1 MTELFRKVP
10 SKEIVEEILIHL
22 HFLGFNDNRIFTK
35 FDIPKEK
42 FNEILI
48 WIEPYY
54 LPCKAKRFLSDITD
68 NKRITILR
76 HLLKVHKYDLLGQE
90 KIVNG
95 IKTTTYQIK
104 VVMEYSDLSGDYVME
119 FS

>member
-1 MTELFRKVP
+1 MSKLFREFPPIEVIKTMLNELGLTGLTDTKLFSADELNLETIAEWAP
-10 SKEIVEEILIHL
+10 IL
-22 HFLGFNDNRIFTK
+22 
-35 FDIPKEK
+35 
-42 FNEILI
+42 
-48 WIEPYY
+48 EPYY